1 VTLGLDLAGLPLERL
16 AGEVRE
22 FLATRFPTG
31 DHGAAGVI
39 LDDGSIV
46 TSTSPTATNPAVE
59 YCHELGAFAEAFKRD
74 RRILASVCFA
84 REEDRMIVLSP
95 CGVCLERLRDHGDAV
110 LVGVPARSSR
120 PAGADDMLRWVYLR
134 EALPYDWR
142 SAP

>member
-1 VTLGLDLAGLPLERL
+1 MTLGLDLAGLPLERL
-16 AGEVRE
+16 AGEVRD
-22 FLATRFPTG
+22 FLATRFPSG

-46 TSTSPTATNPAVE
+46 TSTSPDATNPAVE

-84 REEDRMIVLSP
+84 RDGDRTIVLSP
-95 CGVCLERLRDHGDAV
+95 CGVCLERLRDHGDRV
-110 LVGVPARSSR
+110 LVGVPARKAHPESL
-120 PAGADDMLRWVYLR
+120 DDELRWVYLH

-142 SAP
+142 SAH

>member
-1 VTLGLDLAGLPLERL
+1 MTLGLDPTGLPLERL
-16 AGEVRE
+16 AGEVRA
-22 FLATRFPTG
+22 FLDSRFPSG

-46 TSTSPTATNPAVE
+46 TSTSPSASNPAVE

-74 RRILASVCFA
+74 RHILASVCFA
-84 REEDRMIVLSP
+84 RSGERMLVLSP

-110 LVGVPARSSR
+110 LVGVPGRAPHPER
-120 PAGADDMLRWVYLR
+120 ADDTLRWVLLH

-142 SAP
+142 AAF